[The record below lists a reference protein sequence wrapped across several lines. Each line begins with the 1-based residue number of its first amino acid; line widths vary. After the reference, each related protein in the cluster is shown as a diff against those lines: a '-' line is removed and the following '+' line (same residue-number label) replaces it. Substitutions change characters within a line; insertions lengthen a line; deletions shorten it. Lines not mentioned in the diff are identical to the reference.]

1 MAAPTQGNTG
11 ETKMDQAR
19 EHLQQGK
26 ENIKEAAGHAQ
37 QAASS
42 AAQGL
47 GQMAQNT
54 ASNLTQQAKDAAS
67 NLGQKAQDA
76 ASNLGHKGQD
86 VASSAQH
93 KTDDA
98 LSSMGER
105 VSSLAGTLRSSVP
118 QEGVVGST
126 AAVVADKL
134 DSTGRYLKEHGVSEI
149 KDDLADIVM
158 GHPIPSLLVVF
169 GVGFLGGKAT
179 RRCYIAVQAWEE
191 TKQS

>member
-1 MAAPTQGNTG
+1 VPQKKEIIMAAPIQGNTG
-11 ETKMDQAR
+11 EKKMDQAR
-19 EHLQQGK
+19 EHLQQAK
-26 ENIKEAAGHAQ
+26 ENIKEAAGQGQ

-54 ASNLTQQAKDAAS
+54 ASNVAQQARDTAS
-67 NLGQKAQDA
+67 NLGQKA
-76 ASNLGHKGQD
+76 QD

-149 KDDLADIVM
+149 KDDLADIVR

-169 GVGFLGGKAT
+169 GVGFLAGMAM
-179 RRCYIAVQAWEE
+179 RR
-191 TKQS
+191 